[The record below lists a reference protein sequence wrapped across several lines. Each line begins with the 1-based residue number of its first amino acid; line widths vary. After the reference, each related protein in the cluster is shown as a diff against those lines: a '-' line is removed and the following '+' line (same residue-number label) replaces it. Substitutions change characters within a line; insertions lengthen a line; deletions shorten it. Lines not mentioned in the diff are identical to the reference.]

1 MFSNSRD
8 DPPDIGIIMPK
19 VGSAAGWAF
28 WLVWFSCLSGGAGGG
43 GATLLELLELWVG
56 EAALDGLAAEVAS

>member
-19 VGSAAGWAF
+19 VGSAASWAF
-28 WLVWFSCLSGGAGGG
+28 CVVWFSYLSGGPGGG
-43 GATLLELLELWVG
+43 GGSSSWVAWVVG
-56 EAALDGLAAEVAS
+56 GLGGFAVEVAS

>member
-28 WLVWFSCLSGGAGGG
+28 WVVWFSCLSGGPGGG
-43 GATLLELLELWVG
+43 GGNSSWVACVVG
-56 EAALDGLAAEVAS
+56 GGGSLG

>member
-28 WLVWFSCLSGGAGGG
+28 WLVWFSCLSGALAEVGA
-43 GATLLELLELWVG
+43 ALLGLLELWAG
-56 EAALDGLAAEVAS
+56 EAALVAFAAEVAS